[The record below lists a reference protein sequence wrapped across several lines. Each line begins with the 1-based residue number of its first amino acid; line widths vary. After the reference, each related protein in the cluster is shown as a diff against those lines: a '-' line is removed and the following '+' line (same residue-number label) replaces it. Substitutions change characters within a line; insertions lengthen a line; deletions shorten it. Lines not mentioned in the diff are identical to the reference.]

1 MPRDGSVMSEAYRRF
16 QADKAR
22 RQARLEQRRA
32 EIYRQVPAVEAIDRE
47 LRSTAAR
54 IVLAAFESEG
64 DPEEALRALEKS
76 NLELQ
81 AERAERLK
89 QAGFEG
95 EALDDAPACAIC
107 GDAGYLPDGEP
118 CRCLLAYYTREQ
130 NRRLSKLMDLEN
142 QSFERFSLD
151 WYSQQVSQVY
161 GYSPRDN
168 MRMVREVCEKYA
180 GTFSRSSKNML
191 FTGAPGLG
199 KTFLSACIARVVSE
213 RGFSVVYDTAAHIL
227 QQFEMRKFG
236 REDPYEEDPDRDVNR
251 YLNCDL
257 LIMDDLGT
265 EMELPFAKAVVYQI
279 INDRL
284 VNGRK
289 TVLSTNLTVE
299 EIGRRYGEAV
309 LSRVRGE
316 YQIIRFFGEDIRR
329 MKSSV

>member
-22 RQARLEQRRA
+22 RQGRLEQRRA

-142 QSFERFSLD
+142 QSFERFPLD
-151 WYSQQVSQVY
+151 WYSQQVSQ
-161 GYSPRDN
+161 
-168 MRMVREVCEKYA
+168 KYA

>member
-1 MPRDGSVMSEAYRRF
+1 MPRDGSVMSEAFRRF
-16 QADKAR
+16 QADRTR

-32 EIYRQVPAVEAIDRE
+32 EIYRRAPAVEAIDRE

-64 DPEEALRALEKS
+64 SPEEALRALEES
-76 NLELQ
+76 NLALQ
-81 AERAERLK
+81 QKRETLLR
-89 QAGFEG
+89 QAGFDSG
-95 EALDDAPACAIC
+95 ALDDAPACPLC
-107 GDAGYLPDGEP
+107 GDAGYLPDGAP
-118 CRCLLAYYTREQ
+118 CRCLMAYYTSEQ
-130 NRRLSKLMDLEN
+130 NRRLSRLMDLEN
-142 QSFERFSLD
+142 QSFERFSLE
-151 WYSQQVSQVY
+151 WYSRQVSPVY
-161 GYSPRDN
+161 GCSPRDN

-180 GTFSRSSKNML
+180 TAFSHGSSNL
-191 FTGAPGLG
+191 FFTGAPGLG

-227 QQFEMRKFG
+227 QQFELRKFG

-284 VNGRK
+284 VNNRK
-289 TVLSTNLTVE
+289 TVLSTNLSAE
-299 EIGRRYGEAV
+299 ETGRRYGEAV
-309 LSRVRGE
+309 LSRIRGE

-329 MKSSV
+329 LKRNC